1 VAGDTTITVV
11 GNLTADPELRFTPAG
26 AAVANF
32 TVASTPRMFDRQT
45 NEWKDGEAL
54 FLRCS
59 IWREAAENVAE
70 SLTRGSRVIVQG
82 RLKQRSFETRE
93 GEKRTVVEVEVDEI
107 GPSLRYATAK
117 VNKASRSGGGGGG
130 FGGGGGSRQQPAPA
144 GGGTAAGTGDDP
156 WGSAPASGSFG
167 GGDDE
172 PPF

>member
-11 GNLTADPELRFTPAG
+11 GNLTADPELRFTPSG

-32 TVASTPRMFDRQT
+32 TVASTPRIYDRQSG
-45 NEWKDGEAL
+45 EWKDGEAL
-54 FLRCS
+54 FLRCN

-117 VNKASRSGGGGGG
+117 VNKASRSGGSGGG
-130 FGGGGGSRQQPAPA
+130 FGGGGGGSRQSAQT
-144 GGGTAAGTGDDP
+144 GGGTAGTGDDP

>member
-1 VAGDTTITVV
+1 MAGDTTITIV
-11 GNLTADPELRFTPAG
+11 GNLTADPELRFIPSG

-32 TVASTPRMFDRQT
+32 TVASTPRTYDRQSG
-45 NEWKDGEAL
+45 EWKDGEAL
-54 FLRCS
+54 FLRCNV
-59 IWREAAENVAE
+59 WREAAENVAE
-70 SLTRGSRVIVQG
+70 SLTRGSRVIVTG

-130 FGGGGGSRQQPAPA
+130 FGGGGGARQEPAPPA
-144 GGGTAAGTGDDP
+144 DGSGAPGEDP

>member
-11 GNLTADPELRFTPAG
+11 GNLTADPELRFTPSG

-32 TVASTPRMFDRQT
+32 TVASTPRIFDRQT
-45 NEWKDGEAL
+45 SEWKDGEAL
-54 FLRCS
+54 FLRCN

-70 SLTRGSRVIVQG
+70 SLTRGSRVIVTG

-93 GEKRTVVEVEVDEI
+93 GEKRTVFEVEVDEI

-130 FGGGGGSRQQPAPA
+130 GYSGGGGGASRQSAPAAQPA
-144 GGGTAAGTGDDP
+144 GSGDDP
-156 WGSAPASGSFG
+156 WGSAPASGSFA

>member
-1 VAGDTTITVV
+1 VAGDTIITVV
-11 GNLTADPELRFTPAG
+11 GNLTADPELRFTPSG

-32 TVASTPRMFDRQT
+32 TVASTPRIFDRQT

-93 GEKRTVVEVEVDEI
+93 GEKRTVVELEVDEI

-130 FGGGGGSRQQPAPA
+130 FGSGGGGSRAAAPT
-144 GGGTAAGTGDDP
+144 GGSDAKQDDP
-156 WGSAPASGSFG
+156 WGSAPASGSFSG
-167 GGDDE
+167 SDDE